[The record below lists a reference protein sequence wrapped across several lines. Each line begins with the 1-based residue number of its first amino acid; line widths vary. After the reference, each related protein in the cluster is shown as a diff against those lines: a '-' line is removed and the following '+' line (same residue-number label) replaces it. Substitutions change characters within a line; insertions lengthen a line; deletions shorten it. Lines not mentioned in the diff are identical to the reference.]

1 MAEEYAECL
10 LENKFHENCPGCK
23 VDQMKRLRRGFP
35 FSELLTVW
43 LIVLCTALPIS
54 SLFPFLYFM
63 IGDFNIAKK
72 EEDIGFYA
80 GFVGCSFMLGRTLT
94 SVIWGIVADR
104 YGRKPV
110 ILIGT
115 ASVVIFNTLFGLS
128 VNFWMAIITRFCL
141 GSFNGLLG
149 PIKAYAMETFRDEYQ
164 GLALSAVSTAWGI
177 GLIIGP
183 AMGGFLAQPAKQYP
197 SLFSEESVFGKFP
210 YLLPCLAI
218 SCFALLV
225 TIISLRI
232 PETLHNHKIDD
243 DAPSPDESFDAS
255 KLLSHDPESHK
266 AIERNEKTSLLKNW
280 PLISSI
286 IVYCIFSLHDMA
298 YTEIFSLWANSPRKY
313 GGLGYS
319 SADVGSVLAFSGF
332 GLLIFQLSLYSYA
345 ERLLGP
351 TMVTR
356 ISGSLALVLLSTYP
370 LIAKLSGFALT
381 LALNCASVAKNVL
394 ATSAITGL
402 FILQN
407 RAVVSIL
414 IFHFLK
420 LGKTESKT
428 NMLLTKQRQD
438 QRGAANGIA
447 MTAMSLFKAIG
458 PAAAGIIYSWS
469 EKRQDAAFLPG
480 NAYAVETFS
489 DEYQGLALSAVST
502 AWGIGL
508 IIGPAMGGFLAQVF
522 FINRN
527 ISILFPYFLPCLAIS
542 CFALLV
548 TIISLRI
555 PETLH
560 NHKIDDDAPSP
571 DESCDA
577 SKLLSHDPESHKAT
591 ERNER
596 TSLLKNWPLI
606 SSIIVYCI
614 FSLHDMAYTE
624 IFSLWANSPRKYGG
638 LGYSSADVGSV
649 LAISGFGLLIFQ
661 LSLYSY
667 AEWLLGPT
675 MVTRISGSLA
685 LVLLSTYPL
694 IAKLSGLALT
704 LALNCASVAKN
715 VLATSAITG
724 LFILQNR
731 AVRQDQRGAANGI
744 AMTAMSLFKA
754 IGPAAAGIIYSWSEK
769 RLDAAF
775 LPGTQMVF
783 FILNVVLALGVA
795 VEERENRGEEET
807 EKKKKKQRGV
817 KANDEEEGDK
827 DELNH
832 HRFLASLNRL
842 NPANPLRVIVNNGG
856 GGRFTTPPPPNPAQP
871 LRSSS
876 RAPPP
881 IQTPPVRA
889 PPPEEPQPPPSP
901 SPPPLQHQS
910 RSLFS
915 QTPQETLASLNS
927 SKYTNKFFLLLFILH
942 KIAAIGFVCFLVF
955 RGVQGLIG
963 SNGSVKRKEQ
973 RILRFLLPQVEAAS
987 LLSIV
992 LAFSWQMAIRLWPE
1006 FMIHFILW
1014 STFLMSLSSGILL
1027 LCFQMPATDAVGV
1040 SLIAFSIGNGLYACW
1055 VTRRIK
1061 FCTKILVKS
1070 LEPVSKFSDLNL
1082 PTYYMLAAGFF
1093 WMSLWIFGVIGAL
1106 NFYFPPV
1113 VIIGLVLSLAWTTEV
1128 MRNVVNLTVSRV
1140 IALFYL
1146 RGMQSST
1153 RFSFQRAL
1161 SRNLGSACLGSLFVP
1176 TIEALRIVAR
1186 GLNLLKGEDE
1196 FMFCCANCCLK
1207 LMTFIFEHGNGWAF
1221 VQIAAYGKGFV
1232 RASQDTWKLFEDVD
1246 MVEIVDADITSS
1258 ICFLTGICSGCVCV
1272 IVAAAWTHTVY
1283 KPFTATISLL
1293 AFFIG
1298 YLMTRISM
1306 ALPHACV
1313 SCYYACYAENP
1324 ESRFFDK
1331 TIKERQA
1338 LIKHGRVVVHTPRV
1352 RRALA

>member
-1 MAEEYAECL
+1 
-10 LENKFHENCPGCK
+10 
-23 VDQMKRLRRGFP
+23 
-35 FSELLTVW
+35 
-43 LIVLCTALPIS
+43 
-54 SLFPFLYFM
+54 
-63 IGDFNIAKK
+63 
-72 EEDIGFYA
+72 
-80 GFVGCSFMLGRTLT
+80 
-94 SVIWGIVADR
+94 
-104 YGRKPV
+104 
-110 ILIGT
+110 
-115 ASVVIFNTLFGLS
+115 
-128 VNFWMAIITRFCL
+128 
-141 GSFNGLLG
+141 
-149 PIKAYAMETFRDEYQ
+149 
-164 GLALSAVSTAWGI
+164 
-177 GLIIGP
+177 
-183 AMGGFLAQPAKQYP
+183 MGA
-197 SLFSEESVFGKFP
+197 
-210 YLLPCLAI
+210 
-218 SCFALLV
+218 
-225 TIISLRI
+225 T
-232 PETLHNHKIDD
+232 
-243 DAPSPDESFDAS
+243 
-255 KLLSHDPESHK
+255 DP
-266 AIERNEKTSLLKNW
+266 
-280 PLISSI
+280 
-286 IVYCIFSLHDMA
+286 
-298 YTEIFSLWANSPRKY
+298 
-313 GGLGYS
+313 
-319 SADVGSVLAFSGF
+319 
-332 GLLIFQLSLYSYA
+332 
-345 ERLLGP
+345 
-351 TMVTR
+351 
-356 ISGSLALVLLSTYP
+356 
-370 LIAKLSGFALT
+370 
-381 LALNCASVAKNVL
+381 
-394 ATSAITGL
+394 
-402 FILQN
+402 
-407 RAVVSIL
+407 
-414 IFHFLK
+414 
-420 LGKTESKT
+420 
-428 NMLLTKQRQD
+428 
-438 QRGAANGIA
+438 
-447 MTAMSLFKAIG
+447 
-458 PAAAGIIYSWS
+458 
-469 EKRQDAAFLPG
+469 
-480 NAYAVETFS
+480 
-489 DEYQGLALSAVST
+489 
-502 AWGIGL
+502 
-508 IIGPAMGGFLAQVF
+508 
-522 FINRN
+522 
-527 ISILFPYFLPCLAIS
+527 
-542 CFALLV
+542 
-548 TIISLRI
+548 
-555 PETLH
+555 
-560 NHKIDDDAPSP
+560 
-571 DESCDA
+571 
-577 SKLLSHDPESHKAT
+577 
-591 ERNER
+591 
-596 TSLLKNWPLI
+596 
-606 SSIIVYCI
+606 
-614 FSLHDMAYTE
+614 
-624 IFSLWANSPRKYGG
+624 
-638 LGYSSADVGSV
+638 
-649 LAISGFGLLIFQ
+649 
-661 LSLYSY
+661 
-667 AEWLLGPT
+667 
-675 MVTRISGSLA
+675 
-685 LVLLSTYPL
+685 
-694 IAKLSGLALT
+694 
-704 LALNCASVAKN
+704 
-715 VLATSAITG
+715 
-724 LFILQNR
+724 
-731 AVRQDQRGAANGI
+731 
-744 AMTAMSLFKA
+744 
-754 IGPAAAGIIYSWSEK
+754 
-769 RLDAAF
+769 
-775 LPGTQMVF
+775 
-783 FILNVVLALGVA
+783 A

-842 NPANPLRVIVNNGG
+842 NPTNPLRVIVNNGG

-1070 LEPVSKFSDLNL
+1070 LEPVSKFTDLNL